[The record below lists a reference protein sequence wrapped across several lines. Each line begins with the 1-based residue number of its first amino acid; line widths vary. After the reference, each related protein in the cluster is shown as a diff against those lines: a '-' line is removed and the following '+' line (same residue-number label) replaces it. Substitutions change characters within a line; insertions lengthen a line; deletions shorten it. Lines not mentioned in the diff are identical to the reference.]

1 MAIKEII
8 HMNEVT
14 LVVMAAGMGS
24 RFGGMKQISPVGP
37 NGEILLDFSVYD
49 AVKAGFTKVVFII
62 REENEADFRR
72 VIGDRISER
81 IPVEY
86 VYQDMSIL
94 PQGRK
99 KPFGT
104 GHAVLCCMGRVN
116 EPFAVINADDYY
128 GKEAFRQIYEHL
140 KSARGMDFSMVAF
153 DLKNTLT
160 DNGTVSRGVC
170 DVNGDRLVSI
180 TERTKIKNMS
190 YTDDGERWITLPDDT
205 VVSMNFWGFTPEFF
219 PALKADFEHFLA
231 TADLQKDEFYLPFA
245 VDKLLQ
251 SGAASVKVL
260 YSHDKWYGM
269 TYREDIAAV
278 RSALTAK
285 INDGEYDGI

>member
-1 MAIKEII
+1 
-8 HMNEVT
+8 MNEVT

-81 IPVEY
+81 IAVEY

-140 KSARGMDFSMVAF
+140 KNARGMDFSMVAL

>member
-81 IPVEY
+81 IAVEY

-170 DVNGDRLVSI
+170 DVSGDRLVSI

-260 YSHDKWYGM
+260 YSHEKWYGM